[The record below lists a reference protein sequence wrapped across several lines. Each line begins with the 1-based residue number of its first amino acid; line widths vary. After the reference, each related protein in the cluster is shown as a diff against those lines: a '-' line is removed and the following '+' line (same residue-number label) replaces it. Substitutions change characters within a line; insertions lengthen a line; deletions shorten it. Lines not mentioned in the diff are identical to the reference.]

1 MSDSVLSLLLVTLTE
16 LVSELVTSA
25 TSASVVLS
33 SATSSALLPDST
45 VILGASS
52 EVSPDAIASLLELSP
67 PHATNVN
74 AKIIII
80 NKLIIFFI
88 FNTSLLIIRRQIIR
102 KVPKIKKNPQNVSC
116 RLYK

>member
-1 MSDSVLSLLLVTLTE
+1 MSDSALLLVTLTE
-16 LVSELVTSA
+16 LVSELATSSVVLS
-25 TSASVVLS
+25 SASVVLS

-52 EVSPDAIASLLELSP
+52 EVSPGAIASLLELSP

-80 NKLIIFFI
+80 NKLTIFFI
-88 FNTSLLIIRRQIIR
+88 FNTSLLIIRRQIIL
-102 KVPKIKKNPQNVSC
+102 KVPKIKKESTKC
-116 RLYK
+116 IL